1 MVNISSREP
10 NAADSDAG
18 GDAHTVRT
26 VAAENHGSSS
36 CAPNIGQG
44 MLLPRHMSDLMLLII
59 TSKFAE
65 LVEPCAVPTDVPANC
80 EAGRNKANCEAG
92 KSKFAY
98 I

>member
-1 MVNISSREP
+1 
-10 NAADSDAG
+10 
-18 GDAHTVRT
+18 
-26 VAAENHGSSS
+26 
-36 CAPNIGQG
+36 
-44 MLLPRHMSDLMLLII
+44 MSDLMLLII